1 MKNITKYAVVLM
13 AFAVCCFAT
22 VCANA
27 QQEVRYTDSQS
38 NVQATFDVEFKT
50 EDESVSVKLST
61 VSSVAEVLRYGRS
74 IIPKMANSDA
84 LFYAYDRLVLEIGEG
99 ESTIN
104 LKDATHA
111 ITFEQLQVVV
121 ELVTADYPEYFW
133 FDGECSAYTS
143 SQGVVTTVIPTYEM
157 GGKSV
162 DKTEIDAHKIIFEAK
177 VDEIIN
183 RMYQEVPKGS
193 SDYET
198 QYNYALWLHDK
209 VSDIVEYKYGPNHQT
224 AYGALVD
231 GEAVCAGYAEGYQ
244 HLLNKAGI
252 NAWSIKGYSVNPDT
266 GIGERHEWNI
276 LWLDGNCVYADITW
290 DDQGEELFH
299 LYFARSIDNFNSDHA
314 PFDGVYASAIPVGN
328 HDKCEHSGYFENIL
342 ESNVIGTDVSGDKIK
357 NLFNKQG
364 DSGIWDAVIYD
375 PTGTSVMNWLSVQT
389 DLASLIPDDFSG
401 YYFTISVNYIGN
413 TTQGAE
419 IHLSAFDVDTSR
431 LYLEPVSDLSEGKF
445 RMVAGI
451 DDMEKDITLLVAFYD
466 EGGVLLSIDIKKP
479 SSFYE
484 HIHMHIPK
492 GCHNYKVMLVCDK
505 TFAPLCKSI
514 SLR

>member
-27 QQEVRYTDSQS
+27 QQEVRYTDAQS
-38 NVQATFDVEFKT
+38 NVEATFDVELLNKT
-50 EDESVSVKLST
+50 ESINIKLLSDST
-61 VSSVAEVLRYGRS
+61 NSEIFRYGRS
-74 IIPKMANSDA
+74 IITQMENSDSL
-84 LFYAYDRLVLEIGEG
+84 LFAYDCIADGVANG
-99 ESTIN
+99 ESIITV
-104 LKDATHA
+104 KDDIHG
-111 ITFEQLQVVV
+111 ITFEQLQVVT
-121 ELVTADYPEYFW
+121 ELIASDYPEYFW
-133 FDGECSAYTS
+133 FNGGCYAAISNDIVTDISPVYTIDEKPVEKAEI
-143 SQGVVTTVIPTYEM
+143 QAKKVV
-157 GGKSV
+157 
-162 DKTEIDAHKIIFEAK
+162 FEAK

-183 RMYQEVPKGS
+183 EMHQKVNPGS
-193 SDYET
+193 TDYET

-209 VSDIVEYKYGPNHQT
+209 VSDVVEYKFGPNNQS

-231 GEAVCAGYAEGYQ
+231 GEAVCAGYAESYQ
-244 HLLNKAGI
+244 YLLNKAGI
-252 NAWSIKGYSVNPDT
+252 NAWSVRGHSVNPET
-266 GIGERHEWNI
+266 GIGESHKWNI
-276 LWLDGNCVYADITW
+276 IWLDGNCVYADITW

-342 ESNVIGTDVSGDKIK
+342 ESNVIGADVSGDKIK

-375 PTGTSVMNWLSVQT
+375 PTGTSVINWINAQS
-389 DLASLIPDDFSG
+389 DLISIVPSDFDGVYCAFS
-401 YYFTISVNYIGN
+401 INYLGN
-413 TTQGAE
+413 DSQGAE
-419 IHLSAFDVDTSR
+419 IHISAFDVDTSR
-431 LYLEPVSDLSEGKF
+431 LYLEPVSDLTEGKF
-445 RMVAGI
+445 RMVAGM
-451 DDMEKDITLLVAFYD
+451 DDMEKDKTLLVAFYD

-492 GCHNYKVMLVCDK
+492 GCHNYKVMLVNDNY
-505 TFAPLCKSI
+505 APLCKSI